1 MLLPYFLLSVF
12 FLLIGDSV
20 SQQETSSIVYPTEN
34 TVWRVGQH
42 VNVTFSQ
49 KRPPKDTVAIFFE
62 NDRKVM
68 LGAGPL
74 TETVFKF
81 VVPPGA
87 VSPPNGT
94 SLLLAV
100 KRENFYLQSVDGV
113 NVKVLPELDW

>member
-1 MLLPYFLLSVF
+1 MLIPYFFLASFL
-12 FLLIGDSV
+12 LLIGDSV
-20 SQQETSSIVYPTEN
+20 AQQSSSIVYPTEH

-42 VNVTFSQ
+42 VNVTFSE
-49 KRPPKDTVAIFFE
+49 KRPPKETVAIFFE

-74 TETVFKF
+74 TETVFPF
-81 VVPPGA
+81 VVPAGA

-113 NVKVLPELDW
+113 NVVVLPEN